1 MNTLTTPLPKS
12 VLFLLSGAL
21 LVLMGCQDL
30 SVENENSPNRAQ
42 VLAAPADVE
51 NLAGGTFLDFWTA
64 TQWCGQSPMLATMSD
79 TYSCSWANW
88 GMADMSSE
96 PRIAWNNDPSYSRA
110 GSVEFP
116 WFDHY
121 VTVSN
126 AADVLNSI
134 ENQGDEAFT
143 NAGVDPNRLRAL
155 VNFTM
160 GLSYGYIGATFD
172 RGFLVDE
179 TTDLEAVARGDVEL
193 ELVPYT
199 QVIDFAIAKLDKTIE
214 VASNNSF
221 QIPADKDWIFGL
233 TLTNDDLVQLAN
245 SFKARFETWKA
256 RTPGEREGLRWGQVL
271 TWIEQG
277 MESDGYAGP
286 FSVGPSLQDIPPG
299 FAPVGD
305 DQGTLEWDCTKWVGP
320 QEGTWS
326 RADYRMIGPADESGG
341 YESWLDTPASQ
352 RNPFV
357 TQTSDRRIQG
367 DPDDPESDGSQYS
380 YQGVAFTAF
389 PVERGSYHYS
399 DRTFERYDYYGNTL
413 NGPML
418 ILSKPEMDLLKAEAL
433 LHTGGDPGQIADL
446 INNTRVDNGQLPP
459 ATASTPVGSV
469 DDAPNPL
476 APGEVTLW
484 SMLKYEFNMEVQ
496 MTGSGAVFF
505 ADRGWGDLVQGTPL
519 HFPVPGQELETLDIQ
534 IYTFGGEGGD
544 CSAGNATNCIGGGGS
559 SGNAIVFDGAQQ
571 RTAQQKLN
579 AGPPWSTK

>member
-1 MNTLTTPLPKS
+1 
-12 VLFLLSGAL
+12 
-21 LVLMGCQDL
+21 
-30 SVENENSPNRAQ
+30 
-42 VLAAPADVE
+42 
-51 NLAGGTFLDFWTA
+51 
-64 TQWCGQSPMLATMSD
+64 
-79 TYSCSWANW
+79 
-88 GMADMSSE
+88 
-96 PRIAWNNDPSYSRA
+96 
-110 GSVEFP
+110 
-116 WFDHY
+116 
-121 VTVSN
+121 
-126 AADVLNSI
+126 
-134 ENQGDEAFT
+134 
-143 NAGVDPNRLRAL
+143 
-155 VNFTM
+155 
-160 GLSYGYIGATFD
+160 
-172 RGFLVDE
+172 
-179 TTDLEAVARGDVEL
+179 
-193 ELVPYT
+193 
-199 QVIDFAIAKLDKTIE
+199 
-214 VASNNSF
+214 
-221 QIPADKDWIFGL
+221 
-233 TLTNDDLVQLAN
+233 
-245 SFKARFETWKA
+245 
-256 RTPGEREGLRWGQVL
+256 
-271 TWIEQG
+271 
-277 MESDGYAGP
+277 
-286 FSVGPSLQDIPPG
+286 
-299 FAPVGD
+299 
-305 DQGTLEWDCTKWVGP
+305 
-320 QEGTWS
+320 
-326 RADYRMIGPADESGG
+326 MIGPADESGG

-399 DRTFERYDYYGNTL
+399 DRTFERYEYYGNTL

>member
-1 MNTLTTPLPKS
+1 MN
-12 VLFLLSGAL
+12 
-21 LVLMGCQDL
+21 
-30 SVENENSPNRAQ
+30 
-42 VLAAPADVE
+42 
-51 NLAGGTFLDFWTA
+51 
-64 TQWCGQSPMLATMSD
+64 
-79 TYSCSWANW
+79 
-88 GMADMSSE
+88 DMSSE
-96 PRIAWNNDPSYSRA
+96 PRIAWNNDPSYARA
-110 GSVEFP
+110 PSVEDP

-134 ENQGDEAFT
+134 SNRGEEAFT

-199 QVIDFAIAKLDKTIE
+199 QVLDFGIAKLDKAIE

-221 QIPADKDWIFGL
+221 QIPADRDWIFGL

-256 RTPGEREGLRWGQVL
+256 RTPSEREGLRWGQVL
-271 TWIEQG
+271 TWI
-277 MESDGYAGP
+277 
-286 FSVGPSLQDIPPG
+286 
-299 FAPVGD
+299 
-305 DQGTLEWDCTKWVGP
+305 DQGSLEWDCTKWVGP

-326 RADYRMIGPADESGG
+326 RADYRTIGPADESGG
-341 YESWLDTPASQ
+341 YENWLSTTPASQ

-357 TQTSDRRIQG
+357 METSDRRIQG

-380 YQGVAFTAF
+380 FQGVAFTAF

-399 DRTFERYDYYGNTL
+399 DRTFERYEYYGNTI
-413 NGPML
+413 NGPMP
-418 ILSKPEMDLLKAEAL
+418 ILTKPEMDLLKAEAL
-433 LHTGGDPGQIADL
+433 LHTGGDPGQVADL
-446 INNTRVDNGQLPP
+446 INNTRVENGQLAP
-459 ATASTPVGSV
+459 ATAGTPVGSI

-476 APGEVTLW
+476 APGDVTLW

-505 ADRGWGDLVQGTPL
+505 ADRGWGDLGIQGDANAL
-519 HFPVPGQELETLDIQ
+519 PGQHADDRPPRHRDIGHRAPGKPAQPVLGVKGQHETRVADVEQFRLGLIALGLAREQQEKLRLRETVIKAQPRRIRLRISLHRRMGLIQ
-534 IYTFGGEGGD
+534 RGFQSHAITSLTRAR
-544 CSAGNATNCIGGGGS
+544 SAGSTSASNHEFFFNQAVLRQLGCGKGRT
-559 SGNAIVFDGAQQ
+559 SGQWSRQ
-571 RTAQQKLN
+571 RRTVSVT
-579 AGPPWSTK
+579 PDFVPR